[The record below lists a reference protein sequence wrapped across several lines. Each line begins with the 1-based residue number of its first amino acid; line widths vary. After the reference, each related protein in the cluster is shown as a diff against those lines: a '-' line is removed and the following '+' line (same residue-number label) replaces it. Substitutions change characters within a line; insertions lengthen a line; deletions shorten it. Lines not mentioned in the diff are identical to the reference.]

1 MSEGTDEEGRSVK
14 GKELWPGLAIPP
26 QFWKRRHT
34 GRFSLENKISR
45 LSGMKQGRHHMG
57 RTP

>member
-1 MSEGTDEEGRSVK
+1 MLRPRGEFGRYNFPDGCGRCVSEGTDEEGRSVK

-34 GRFSLENKISR
+34 GRFS
-45 LSGMKQGRHHMG
+45 
-57 RTP
+57 